1 MWDIIIVIDFV
12 MFLAIMGGYEQDMFG
27 FGGFIL
33 RFRVFARATY
43 IAGKIAVKK
52 KGR

>member
-27 FGGFIL
+27 FGGCVIRLLICFIAAKVRL
-33 RFRVFARATY
+33 YIGDRA
-43 IAGKIAVKK
+43 KK
-52 KGR
+52 

>member
-27 FGGFIL
+27 FGGCVFRLLICFIAAKVRL
-33 RFRVFARATY
+33 YIGDRA
-43 IAGKIAVKK
+43 KK
-52 KGR
+52 